1 MPLHQGVR
9 NELPKASA
17 STAARGSID
26 RNNCERV
33 HSRRLRTTERAIG
46 PLERSNPVSLCV
58 PDARKCHVKETRDLS
73 EVQDEVRE
81 EAPSQ
86 DPGRGMTL

>member
-26 RNNCERV
+26 RDNCERV
-33 HSRRLRTTERAIG
+33 HSRRLCTTERAIG
-46 PLERSNPVSLCV
+46 ALEKANPVSLCV
-58 PDARKCHVKETRDLS
+58 PDARKCHVKETRDVS
-73 EVQDEVRE
+73 EVQDELSE
-81 EAPSQ
+81 EAPPQ
-86 DPGRGMTL
+86 APG

>member
-26 RNNCERV
+26 RDNCERV
-33 HSRRLRTTERAIG
+33 HSRRLCTTERAIG
-46 PLERSNPVSLCV
+46 ALEKANRVSLCV
-58 PDARKCHVKETRDLS
+58 PDARKCHVKATRDVS
-73 EVQDEVRE
+73 KVQDEV
-81 EAPSQ
+81 
-86 DPGRGMTL
+86 G

>member
-26 RNNCERV
+26 HDNCEGV
-33 HSRRLRTTERAIG
+33 HSRRRCTTERAIG
-46 PLERSNPVSLCV
+46 ALEKANPVSICV
-58 PDARKCHVKETRDLS
+58 PDARKCRVQGTRDVS
-73 EVQDEVRE
+73 KVQDEV
-81 EAPSQ
+81 
-86 DPGRGMTL
+86 G